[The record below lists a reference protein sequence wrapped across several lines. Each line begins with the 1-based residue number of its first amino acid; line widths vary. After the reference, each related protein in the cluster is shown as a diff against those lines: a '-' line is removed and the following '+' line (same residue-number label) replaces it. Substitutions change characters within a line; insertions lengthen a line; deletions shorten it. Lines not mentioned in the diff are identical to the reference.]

1 MKPVE
6 SNYPQPQMRD
16 YTVTGKKSINQEER
30 IMQKAPAQHQ
40 PFRLAG
46 VLLRWTRG

>member
-30 IMQKAPAQHQ
+30 IMQKAPAQRTLY
-40 PFRLAG
+40 PPAG
-46 VLLRWTRG
+46 VLPRWTHG